1 MKFSD
6 TNAAADL
13 AFEFKIIAEMIEVIS
28 DNMFTVSSDYDVNHL
43 MWMLRDRAREV
54 VSAIE
59 SWEGGV

>member
-6 TNAAADL
+6 ANAADDL

-43 MWMLRDRAREV
+43 MWMLRDRTREV